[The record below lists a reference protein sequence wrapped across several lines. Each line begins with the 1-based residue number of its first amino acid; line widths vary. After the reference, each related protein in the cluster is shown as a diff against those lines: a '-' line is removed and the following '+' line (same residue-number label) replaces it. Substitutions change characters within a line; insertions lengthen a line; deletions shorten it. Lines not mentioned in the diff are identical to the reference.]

1 MLSFSGKFLY
11 AADGK
16 GRINIP
22 APFRSQLSEPSDST
36 FHVLM
41 GPDGCLFVYPR
52 EVFQGIAQKLEKKYG
67 SMSTPP
73 EQRRF
78 FLKTMANAHPT
89 RCDQQGRIIIP
100 EEHRQYAA
108 IENEVLI
115 IGAVNKLEF
124 WNPGRYAAFIAEGDL
139 NDQDRVRRFGGVDRE
154 WPWDG

>member
-16 GRINIP
+16 GRVNIP
-22 APFRSQLSEPSDST
+22 APFRSQLSEDSDNT

-41 GPDGCLFVYPR
+41 GPNPCLFVYPR
-52 EVFQGIAQKLEKKYG
+52 EVFFKIAQRLEKKYG

-78 FLKTMANAHPT
+78 FLQTMANAHPT
-89 RCDQQGRIIIP
+89 RCDQQGRILLP
-100 EEHRQYAA
+100 EEHLRYAS
-108 IENEVLI
+108 IRKEVLI

-124 WNPGRYAAFIAEGDL
+124 WNPQQYESFLAEGDL
-139 NDQDRVRRFGGVDRE
+139 NAQDRVRQFGGVDRE
-154 WPWDG
+154 WPWES